1 MLDPHIIQASHGHV
15 HQIDVVTDLLH
26 GNYEP
31 VTTVAH
37 AFAKSHIGLG
47 VADRLDGEII
57 SIDGTTWRIPA
68 TGIPVTAE
76 PDLGLPFAISAVGGV
91 AIHQDL
97 EPGMSEADLATFV
110 ADFVKIAN
118 DGAHTIAAIRIDG
131 IFRNVLLRSEHKQE
145 PPFRHLDEVL
155 REEVLFPFESWSGTL
170 AGFVYPQESQSG
182 ETTGEVI
189 PGLHLHAISS
199 DRTSGG
205 HLHHATVTQAAI
217 RMWLDDADISIP
229 QSRLSHALS
238 LLEHVIEWGSPTQQS
253 QAKQLSE
260 LLGSSRSTPADFT
273 SAIAL
278 HDAYLHD
285 PYLEK
290 S

>member
-1 MLDPHIIQASHGHV
+1 MLDPHLIQASHGHV
-15 HQIDVVTDLLH
+15 HQIDAVTDLLH

-47 VADRLDGEII
+47 VAERLDGEII

-91 AIHQDL
+91 AILQDL
-97 EPGMSEADLATFV
+97 EPGMSEVDLATFV
-110 ADFVKIAN
+110 ADFVKASN
-118 DGAHTIAAIRIDG
+118 DGIHVIAAIRIDG
-131 IFRNVLLRSEHKQE
+131 VFSDVLLRSEHSQE

-155 REEVLFPFESWSGTL
+155 REEVLFPFDSWSGTL
-170 AGFVYPQESQSG
+170 AGFVYPQQSQPG
-182 ETTGEVI
+182 NTI
-189 PGLHLHAISS
+189 PGLHLHAISN

-205 HLHHATVTQAAI
+205 HLHHATITQAVI

-229 QSRLSHALS
+229 QSRISHALN

-253 QAKQLSE
+253 QAEQLIE
-260 LLGSSRSTPADFT
+260 LLGSSRSTPDDFT

-285 PYLEK
+285 PYLDK